1 MASKASHR
9 RAALLNTAANTGW
22 TSVGELE
29 MTRRISAVAVCC
41 SSASLRALVIS
52 AYDGAGGPLGL
63 AVRGVPHA
71 PQNVACGRFSCWH
84 RGHRIPSVSRVRIV
98 SGRPGTPRHGT
109 RAAAGARRP
118 GRSVGHGR
126 PDPTPTRPRA
136 PDGRFWGV
144 VRPGACGET
153 PSAAPTSQN
162 SRLRH
167 APDRYTPSWR
177 LGPAPL
183 EPPVE
188 SADGDAVAP
197 PRDRAL
203 TGRLPDRLDAEPVEL
218 PPRSPGRQ
226 TRRGRNR
233 PRGPSGGPS
242 LARPGSVGRPD
253 RPSLPS
259 P

>member
-1 MASKASHR
+1 
-9 RAALLNTAANTGW
+9 
-22 TSVGELE
+22 

-41 SSASLRALVIS
+41 SSALGQRSPEAFDLGLQVIRVGPRDSAGPVERAGAFLAELRLRAILV
-52 AYDGAGGPLGL
+52 L
-63 AVRGVPHA
+63 A
-71 PQNVACGRFSCWH
+71 
-84 RGHRIPSVSRVRIV
+84 
-98 SGRPGTPRHGT
+98 PGTLHTERLPSPDRSRPARDSASRHPG
-109 RAAAGARRP
+109 RRRSSASRPFRGARAPRP
-118 GRSVGHGR
+118 Y
-126 PDPTPTRPRA
+126 PDPASGARWA
-136 PDGRFWGV
+136 VLGRGSPWSLWGD
-144 VRPGACGET
+144 
-153 PSAAPTSQN
+153 PSAVPTSQN

-177 LGPAPL
+177 LCPAPL